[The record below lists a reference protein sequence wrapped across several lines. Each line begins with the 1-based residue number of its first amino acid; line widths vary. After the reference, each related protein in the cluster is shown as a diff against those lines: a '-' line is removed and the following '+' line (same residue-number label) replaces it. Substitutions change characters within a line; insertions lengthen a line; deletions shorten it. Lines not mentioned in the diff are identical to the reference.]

1 MFHKITIRTNIL
13 TNFMIV
19 VGLVAASLLGLQYY
33 FSQKMALDATHK
45 TFKQIAEKITLHIQA
60 GDRLSKAMLYH
71 TELYPGIA
79 DTISEKLPLETISRY
94 AHNMQLNNNIY
105 AIYVGNANGN
115 FFEVVNMHSST
126 ELHKVFKAPKNTRWM
141 VIKIYNAPQGRI
153 RSFDYLDETFT
164 LIASRNEPSRYLANT
179 RPWFTQATQSDKATR
194 SDPYLFSNLG
204 QKGITFSKTIGDTG
218 AVLAIDFTLIKLN
231 ALLRQQSFA
240 PTSKI
245 YMFGRNGSIIASS
258 ISDEEQVNAPLSN
271 ALKEGKA
278 DRMFS
283 YDKDGKQIF
292 AMVTTLSNEL
302 GSNTYLGFSVDA
314 DVMLR
319 PYLEKILYSLG
330 AALLFLVL
338 SIPMILYATSRIA
351 KPVKALMAENE
362 KIRKRRFDEV
372 EPLKTN
378 IIELAELSD
387 SLVSMS
393 ESIRAYQE
401 SQKELMD
408 SFIKLIADA
417 IDAKSPYTGG
427 HCKRVPV
434 IAMMLARAASD
445 RNEGSFKDFRF
456 ESEDDWRE
464 FEIGAW
470 LHDCG
475 KITTP
480 EYVVDKATK
489 LETIYNRIHEI
500 RSRFEMIWRDIEIE
514 YYERIIKGEGKTAL
528 EEWKAQQHRDLLDDF
543 AFIAE
548 SNIGGEYMSDE
559 KKERIRSIAKHTWV
573 RHFDDR
579 LGLSDTEL
587 MRYAGVEK
595 CPVPAVEQL
604 LSDRPEHLIERVGFD
619 ADAYRKDGFKL
630 EVPKYLCNYGE
641 IYNLCIEKGTLTDD
655 ERFKINE
662 HVIKSIKMLERL
674 PYPEHMARIPEYA
687 GTHHETMIGTGYP
700 RRLTKDDLSVPARI
714 MAIADI
720 FEALTASDRPYK
732 KGKTLSEAIKI
743 MSFMKEEE
751 HIDAELFELFL
762 RSDIYKEY
770 AKQYLKSEQI
780 DEVDLEAYLG

>member
-45 TFKQIAEKITLHIQA
+45 TFKKIAEKITLHIQA

-105 AIYVGNANGN
+105 AIYVGHANGN

-141 VIKIYNAPQGRI
+141 VIKIYNAHQGRI

-204 QKGITFSKTIGDTG
+204 QKGITFSKTISDTG
-218 AVLAIDFTLIKLN
+218 AVLAIDFTLLKLN

-245 YMFGRNGSIIASS
+245 YMFGRDGSIIASS

-362 KIRKRRFDEV
+362 KIRERRFDEV
-372 EPLKTN
+372 RPLETN

-514 YYERIIKGEGKTAL
+514 YYERIIKGEDKTAL

-595 CPVPAVEQL
+595 RPVPAVEQL

>member
-45 TFKQIAEKITLHIQA
+45 TFKKIAEKITLHIQA

-105 AIYVGNANGN
+105 AIYVGHANGN

-204 QKGITFSKTIGDTG
+204 QKGITFSKTISDTG
-218 AVLAIDFTLIKLN
+218 AVLAIDFTLLKLN

-245 YMFGRNGSIIASS
+245 YMFGRDGSIIASS

-362 KIRKRRFDEV
+362 KIRERRFDEV
-372 EPLKTN
+372 RPLETN

-417 IDAKSPYTGG
+417 IDAKSSYTGG

-434 IAMMLARAASD
+434 IAMMLARVASD

-514 YYERIIKGEGKTAL
+514 YYERIIKGEDKTAL

-595 CPVPAVEQL
+595 RPVPAVEQL

-743 MSFMKEEE
+743 MSFMKKEE

>member
-45 TFKQIAEKITLHIQA
+45 TFKKIAEKITLHIQA

-105 AIYVGNANGN
+105 AIYVGHANGN

-126 ELHKVFKAPKNTRWM
+126 ELHKVFKAPKNTRWL

-218 AVLAIDFTLIKLN
+218 AVLAIDFTLLKLN

-245 YMFGRNGSIIASS
+245 YMFGRDGSIIASS

-302 GSNTYLGFSVDA
+302 GSNTHLGFSVDA

-362 KIRKRRFDEV
+362 KIRERRFDEV
-372 EPLKTN
+372 RPLETN

-417 IDAKSPYTGG
+417 IDAKSAYTGG

-489 LETIYNRIHEI
+489 LEIIYNRIHEI

-514 YYERIIKGEGKTAL
+514 YYERIIKGEDKTAL

-543 AFIAE
+543 AFIAG

-595 CPVPAVEQL
+595 RPVPAVEQL

-780 DEVDLEAYLG
+780 DEVDLKAYLG

>member
-45 TFKQIAEKITLHIQA
+45 SFKKIAEKITLHIQA
-60 GDRLSKAMLYH
+60 GDRLAKAMLYH

-105 AIYVGNANGN
+105 AIYVGHANGN

-218 AVLAIDFTLIKLN
+218 AVLAIDFTLLKLN

-245 YMFGRNGSIIASS
+245 YMFGRDGSIIASS

-271 ALKEGKA
+271 ALKKGKA

-283 YDKDGKQIF
+283 YDEDGKQIF

-362 KIRKRRFDEV
+362 KVRERRFDEV
-372 EPLKTN
+372 RPLETN

-417 IDAKSPYTGG
+417 IDAKSSYTGG

-514 YYERIIKGEGKTAL
+514 YYERIIKGEDKTAL

-595 CPVPAVEQL
+595 RPVPAVEQL

-743 MSFMKEEE
+743 MSFMKKEE

>member
-1 MFHKITIRTNIL
+1 
-13 TNFMIV
+13 
-19 VGLVAASLLGLQYY
+19 
-33 FSQKMALDATHK
+33 
-45 TFKQIAEKITLHIQA
+45 
-60 GDRLSKAMLYH
+60 
-71 TELYPGIA
+71 
-79 DTISEKLPLETISRY
+79 
-94 AHNMQLNNNIY
+94 
-105 AIYVGNANGN
+105 
-115 FFEVVNMHSST
+115 
-126 ELHKVFKAPKNTRWM
+126 
-141 VIKIYNAPQGRI
+141 
-153 RSFDYLDETFT
+153 
-164 LIASRNEPSRYLANT
+164 
-179 RPWFTQATQSDKATR
+179 
-194 SDPYLFSNLG
+194 
-204 QKGITFSKTIGDTG
+204 
-218 AVLAIDFTLIKLN
+218 
-231 ALLRQQSFA
+231 
-240 PTSKI
+240 
-245 YMFGRNGSIIASS
+245 
-258 ISDEEQVNAPLSN
+258 
-271 ALKEGKA
+271 
-278 DRMFS
+278 
-283 YDKDGKQIF
+283 
-292 AMVTTLSNEL
+292 
-302 GSNTYLGFSVDA
+302 
-314 DVMLR
+314 
-319 PYLEKILYSLG
+319 
-330 AALLFLVL
+330 
-338 SIPMILYATSRIA
+338 
-351 KPVKALMAENE
+351 
-362 KIRKRRFDEV
+362 
-372 EPLKTN
+372 
-378 IIELAELSD
+378 
-387 SLVSMS
+387 
-393 ESIRAYQE
+393 
-401 SQKELMD
+401 
-408 SFIKLIADA
+408 
-417 IDAKSPYTGG
+417 
-427 HCKRVPV
+427 
-434 IAMMLARAASD
+434 
-445 RNEGSFKDFRF
+445 
-456 ESEDDWRE
+456 
-464 FEIGAW
+464 
-470 LHDCG
+470 
-475 KITTP
+475 
-480 EYVVDKATK
+480 
-489 LETIYNRIHEI
+489 
-500 RSRFEMIWRDIEIE
+500 MIWRDIEIE
-514 YYERIIKGEGKTAL
+514 YYERIIKGEDKTAL

-595 CPVPAVEQL
+595 RPVPAVEQL

>member
-45 TFKQIAEKITLHIQA
+45 TFKKIAEKITLHIQA

-105 AIYVGNANGN
+105 AIYVGHANGN

-126 ELHKVFKAPKNTRWM
+126 ELHKVFKAPKNTRWL

-204 QKGITFSKTIGDTG
+204 QKGITFSKTISDTG
-218 AVLAIDFTLIKLN
+218 AVLAIDFTLLKLN

-245 YMFGRNGSIIASS
+245 YMFGRDGSIIASS

-302 GSNTYLGFSVDA
+302 GSNTHLGFSVDA

-362 KIRKRRFDEV
+362 KIRERRFDEV
-372 EPLKTN
+372 RPLETN

-417 IDAKSPYTGG
+417 IDAKSSYTGG

-514 YYERIIKGEGKTAL
+514 YYERIIKGEDKTAL

-595 CPVPAVEQL
+595 RPVPAVEQL